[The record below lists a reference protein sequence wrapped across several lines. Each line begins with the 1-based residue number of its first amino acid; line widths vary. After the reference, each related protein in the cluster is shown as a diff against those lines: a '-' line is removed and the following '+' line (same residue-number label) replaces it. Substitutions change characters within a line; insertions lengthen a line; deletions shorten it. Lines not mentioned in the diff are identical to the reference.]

1 MSDIKFKGKIWAIIE
16 KNGKLIEDID
26 TDQIYHNAHL
36 HITDINE
43 MGKFA
48 FGNLEGWHEF
58 PQKAKPG
65 DIIFV
70 GRNFGAGSSRQH
82 AVDCFKALGISLI
95 VGESFGAIYKRNA
108 INSGMPILEVP
119 GLSKLV
125 EEGKFSTGDE
135 VEIEFIKGKIKN
147 LTNGFEVQGKKP
159 SKVQIDIYLAGD
171 IFKYGRAIAKN

>member
-1 MSDIKFKGKIWAIIE
+1 MKETKFRGKIWTIVDDR
-16 KNGKLIEDID
+16 GKLIEDID

-43 MGKFA
+43 MGKYA
-48 FGNLEGWHEF
+48 FGNLEGWEDF
-58 PQKAKPG
+58 PNKAKPG

-82 AVDCFKALGISLI
+82 AVDCFKALGISVI

-119 GLSKLV
+119 GLSELV
-125 EEGKFSTGDE
+125 ESGKFETGDE
-135 VEIEFIKGKIKN
+135 VEIDFLEGKIKN
-147 LTNGFEVQGKKP
+147 LTKSFEIQAKKP
-159 SKVQIDIYLAGD
+159 SKVQIDIYLAGN
-171 IFKYGRAIAKN
+171 IFEYGRAIAKN